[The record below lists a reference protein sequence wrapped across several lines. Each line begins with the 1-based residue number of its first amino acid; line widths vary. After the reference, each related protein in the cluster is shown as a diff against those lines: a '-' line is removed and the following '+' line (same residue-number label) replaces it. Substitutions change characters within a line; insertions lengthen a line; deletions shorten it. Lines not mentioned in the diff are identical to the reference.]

1 MYKYL
6 KMKKKYQLKRVITIL
21 LCTLVFYSIEAQVTL
36 STDFTDNNYKNQP
49 LHNIWDVANRISPKN
64 GSNIRPGLKMNIVRM
79 VGGIR
84 KVVNGVSQKDLDFDP
99 CLYDSIN
106 NTYVYRWEP
115 LIERLNKVV
124 NSQTEILQIALDQP
138 PWAFQHGYTFI
149 PEGTRDNINFR
160 ENEKMSIYGNSLP
173 PANKQAYHDF
183 IKALMTKLVETYG
196 EDQVLKWRFRVGSEI
211 ETPEH
216 WYGTKQD
223 FIEHFENTEK
233 AVRSILPNAIV
244 GLHTRAPGF
253 VYRSGTVL
261 NYKGEPFASFVD
273 DLIEYSFDNNLRYD
287 FWGISDYVIIG
298 NSSLRNMKDK
308 YDKLFSG
315 LVDHPKWNTNT
326 KIDLMEYA
334 TVTTMNGADGKGFIN
349 NATSHAEIVEL
360 AFSNIFYK
368 NKDKGLEFV
377 YRWGNK
383 TGTQDPPAIATLNT
397 MNGLTHYTTELSGT
411 PNTST
416 NELDAFFAKNE
427 LTSEYD
433 AMIYNY
439 NSNSLNYR
447 DNELVNLSFSTD
459 LPVGTTLYYRS
470 LSYGEDNNKLQSF
483 LKENPGTVK
492 SGFNNRGDASRI
504 LTEAG
509 LIAYNLYVNPN
520 PHEFSEWTSVETT
533 ARTDGGSGSVI
544 TVNTELPSFAF
555 QKFEFRSA
563 AFFVKPIAPT
573 TVIWTTTED
582 FLPWSAVTSG
592 VVVNADN
599 DKLSLS
605 FSDGFAFPMAAIT
618 GLNINSELFGTLRMV
633 IRNSTEKSNVQMA
646 ANVPGTGFSTSRKN
660 ITVPNDNEWRTID
673 VDLTDWALWTGII
686 TEFKIYNSVK
696 TGAFEID
703 SMEFIPL
710 ETASTYNVILTQEGN
725 GLLNYTSGTAFTGQ
739 EFSLN
744 AIAHKGWEFQG
755 WTGDITST
763 DNPLDIIVNSDLNIK
778 AVFTQKPLSVKE
790 NLLKDVIV
798 YPNPSNDG
806 IFNIN
811 VSVNK
816 SWEVYSITGNKI
828 LTGNGD
834 KVNISSFSQGI
845 YILKIGGS
853 FKKLLRN

>member
-1 MYKYL
+1 MNKINKL
-6 KMKKKYQLKRVITIL
+6 IKRIVMVL
-21 LCTLVFYSIEAQVTL
+21 FCLSFFFIEAQVTL
-36 STDFTDNNYKNQP
+36 STDFTDNSYKNEP
-49 LHNIWDVANRISPKN
+49 LHNIWDVANRISPTN

-99 CLYDSIN
+99 CLYDSIS

-115 LIERLNKVV
+115 LIERLDKVV

-211 ETPEH
+211 ETPDH
-216 WYGTKQD
+216 WFGTKQD

-233 AVRSILPNAIV
+233 AVRSILPNAII

-253 VYRSGTVL
+253 LFKNGTEL
-261 NYKGEPFASFVD
+261 NYKGEPFASFSD

-308 YDKLFSG
+308 YDNLFAG
-315 LVDHPKWNTNT
+315 LVDHPKWNANT

-334 TVTTMNGADGKGFIN
+334 TTTTMNGADGKGFIN

-377 YRWGNK
+377 YRWGNGS
-383 TGTQDPPAIATLNT
+383 GTEDPPAITSLNT
-397 MNGLTHYTTELSGT
+397 MNGLTHYTTELSGS

-416 NELDAFFAKNE
+416 NELDAIFTKNE
-427 LTSEYD
+427 ETDEYD
-433 AMIYNY
+433 ALIYNY
-439 NSNSLNYR
+439 NSNSLTYR
-447 DNELVNLSFSTD
+447 ANESVNLSFSTD
-459 LPVGTTLYYRS
+459 LPVGTTYYFRS
-470 LSYGEDNNKLQSF
+470 LSYGEDNNKLQNF
-483 LKENPGTVK
+483 LKENPNTVK

-509 LIAYNLYVNPN
+509 LTAYNSYINPN
-520 PHEFSEWTSVETT
+520 PHEYSEWTSVVTT
-533 ARTDGGSGSVI
+533 SRTDGGNGSVI

-555 QKFEFRSA
+555 QKFEFRSD

-573 TVIWTTTED
+573 SVVWTTTED

-592 VVVNADN
+592 VAVNADN
-599 DKLSLS
+599 DKLTLD
-605 FSDGFAFPMAAIT
+605 FSDGFAFPMSAIT

-633 IRNSTEKSNVQMA
+633 VKNSTGEPSLQIA
-646 ANVPGTGFSTSRKN
+646 ANVPGTQFASGRVK
-660 ITVPNDNEWRTID
+660 ITIPNDNEWYTID
-673 VDLTDWALWTGII
+673 VNLTNWSHWSGTINELKVYSRINTGSIV
-686 TEFKIYNSVK
+686 FDK
-696 TGAFEID
+696 
-703 SMEFIPL
+703 MEFIPL
-710 ETASTYNVILTQEGN
+710 ETASTYNVTLTQEGN
-725 GLLNYTSGTAFTGQ
+725 GLLNYTSGTAFSGQ

-744 AIAHKGWEFQG
+744 AIANEGWEFQS
-755 WTGDITST
+755 WTGDIIST
-763 DNPLDIIVNSDLNIK
+763 DNPLDITVNSDLNIK
-778 AVFTQKPLSVKE
+778 AVFIKKTLSVKE
-790 NLLKDVIV
+790 NSLNNIAV
-798 YPNPSNDG
+798 YPNPSNNG
-806 IFNIN
+806 VFTIN
-811 VSVNK
+811 TPLDQ

-828 LTGNGD
+828 LIGNGD
-834 KVNISSFSQGI
+834 KVDISSFSKGM
-845 YILKIGGS
+845 YILKIGS
-853 FKKLLRN
+853 TFKKLLYN